1 MPAPEAAVSSLGAPM
16 AQSAPSTG
24 AKASPTRPPA
34 RAPTNAT
41 SALLSSMFPAR
52 GPCQPRT
59 APPPP
64 AAGNGQWEQAL
75 QLHRRLMYE
84 APERRAVYEAKI
96 LETYLVQGRT
106 PEAVA
111 EVERV

>member
-1 MPAPEAAVSSLGAPM
+1 
-16 AQSAPSTG
+16 
-24 AKASPTRPPA
+24 
-34 RAPTNAT
+34 
-41 SALLSSMFPAR
+41 
-52 GPCQPRT
+52 
-59 APPPP
+59 
-64 AAGNGQWEQAL
+64 
-75 QLHRRLMYE
+75 MYE